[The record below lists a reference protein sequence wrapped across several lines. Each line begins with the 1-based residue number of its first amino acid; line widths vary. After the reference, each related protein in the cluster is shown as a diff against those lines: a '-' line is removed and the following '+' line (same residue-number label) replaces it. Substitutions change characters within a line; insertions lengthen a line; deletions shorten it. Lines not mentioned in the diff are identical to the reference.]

1 MIAFHVPHISGLADG
16 WYRANV
22 GFELTLK
29 LGLNGNDK
37 LRLKFCLDLHSFGRV
52 CNYQKKNF
60 IAALHF
66 RMCFSQDYYSWMLT
80 FTGWLG
86 SEFDAVS
93 CIYVESLFGS
103 QARTNK

>member
-37 LRLKFCLDLHSFGRV
+37 LRLKFCPDLHSFG
-52 CNYQKKNF
+52 
-60 IAALHF
+60 
-66 RMCFSQDYYSWMLT
+66 
-80 FTGWLG
+80 
-86 SEFDAVS
+86 
-93 CIYVESLFGS
+93 
-103 QARTNK
+103 